1 MVLARLAASTGGRG
15 LSYTTTDRWS
25 PSWLEARECCR
36 SQLRRLR
43 VCEQLC
49 VHMRMSMQH
58 DKLSYD
64 RSAREHA
71 ANAPRHPSKD
81 HDARKGDSAC
91 IKATAGVFPNDKR
104 TVSRPWGPGSPRG
117 GGGGG
122 HCQLSQQFGR
132 MILRLQG
139 EPAGEG
145 VPASQDDV
153 REVVPASAPLH
164 ESPVAPQSSS
174 ARWQVPWEPP

>member
-1 MVLARLAASTGGRG
+1 MPVVTRG
-15 LSYTTTDRWS
+15 PPTDVGQS
-25 PSWLEARECCR
+25 S
-36 SQLRRLR
+36 
-43 VCEQLC
+43 
-49 VHMRMSMQH
+49 
-58 DKLSYD
+58 
-64 RSAREHA
+64 
-71 ANAPRHPSKD
+71 NAPRHPSKD
-81 HDARKGDSAC
+81 HDARKGDSAG

-104 TVSRPWGPGSPRG
+104 TVSRAWSPGSPR

-153 REVVPASAPLH
+153 REGVPAGQDDVRACAKPVIVRQVASDLGNPLGRAGRIHQLLAALGAQSASIVVMELLTK
-164 ESPVAPQSSS
+164 SNSVS
-174 ARWQVPWEPP
+174 AQEGTGRVLARCRKACGIG